1 MWSILSY
8 PAGVF
13 IAQVKVKRDTKT
25 YTYHRLME
33 SVRTPKGPRQ
43 RLIMSLGTLG
53 IPKSEWPVLAERI
66 QDFLTHQTIIP
77 YGSTEV
83 DHLALRYAQRVRHKQ
98 LRQSARAIPR
108 GQTKQIYIEESATEE
123 IRQLGPEY
131 VAHGFWQQLQLD
143 RILKGVGFSGKQCRL
158 AEVQVIARLVAP
170 RSELGTV
177 SWFGRT
183 AIDELMQPSLKSLT
197 EDQLYRISDR
207 LYRNRSDIEAQLADR
222 ERELFGLAETIVLY
236 DLTSTYFEGL
246 ASANPMARHGH
257 SRDHRGDC
265 KQVVVGMVLDE
276 DGFPKAHEV
285 FSGNTRDSQTFTDM
299 LDRLKARVANRQ
311 VTVVVDRGLSSDE
324 NLALLRQR
332 SYHYIVTTRQSQ
344 RNDVFE
350 HIDPEQFVPVK
361 HDSGGTISVAAQLRR
376 VGDEV
381 FVLCHSQRRAAKDR
395 AIRDRFTARFEE
407 DATRLARRVAGG
419 RLKNP
424 EKINQAIGR
433 LKERYPRVA
442 RHYELRLHTD
452 ATATPAVEWHRHQE
466 VDAATDELDGTYLIR
481 TDRSDLSGQEIWKL
495 YVMLSRVERSF
506 RYLKSDLGLR
516 PVFHQKAPRVEGH
529 IFISVLAYHLLHAIE
544 RRLTEQDDHR
554 TWPTIRDLLSTH
566 HLSTIVH
573 RCTDETVMRLR
584 VCSTVEAHQA
594 EVYQRLGL
602 PVPALK
608 RRLQT

>member
-1 MWSILSY
+1 
-8 PAGVF
+8 VF
-13 IAQVKVKRDTKT
+13 IAQLKVKRDAKT

-43 RLIMSLGTLG
+43 RLIMSLGTLS
-53 IPKSEWPVLAERI
+53 IPKAQWPVLAERI
-66 QDFLTHQTIIP
+66 QDFLTHQRVIP

-108 GQTKQIYIEESATEE
+108 GQTKQIYVEESATEQ
-123 IRQLGPEY
+123 IRELGPEY
-131 VAHGFWQQLQLD
+131 VAHAFWQQLHLD
-143 RILKGVGFSGKQCRL
+143 RILKGVGFSAKQCRL
-158 AEVQVIARLVAP
+158 AEVQVIGRLVAP

-183 AIDELMQPSLKSLT
+183 ALNELMQPSLQSLT

-246 ASANPMARHGH
+246 AAANPLARHGH

-332 SYHYIVTTRQSQ
+332 GYHYIVTTRQSQ
-344 RNDVFE
+344 RSDVFD
-350 HIDPEQFVPVK
+350 HIDPEQFVPVR
-361 HDSGGTISVAAQLRR
+361 HDSDGTVSVAAQLRR

-381 FVLCHSQRRAAKDR
+381 LVLCHSQRRAAKDR
-395 AIRDRFTARFEE
+395 AIRDRFTTRFEE
-407 DATRLARRVAGG
+407 DAARLARRVAGG

-442 RHYELRLHTD
+442 RHYELQLRTD
-452 ATATPAVEWHRHQE
+452 ATGKPAVEWDRHKQT
-466 VDAATDELDGTYLIR
+466 DAATDELDGTYLIR
-481 TDRSDLSGQEIWKL
+481 TDRSDLSQQEIWKL

-516 PVFHQKAPRVEGH
+516 PVFHQKGPRVEGH

-544 RRLTEQDDHR
+544 RRLTEHSDQR

-566 HLSTIVH
+566 QMATIVH

-584 VCSTVEAHQA
+584 VCSTVEANQA

-602 PVPALK
+602 PVPELK